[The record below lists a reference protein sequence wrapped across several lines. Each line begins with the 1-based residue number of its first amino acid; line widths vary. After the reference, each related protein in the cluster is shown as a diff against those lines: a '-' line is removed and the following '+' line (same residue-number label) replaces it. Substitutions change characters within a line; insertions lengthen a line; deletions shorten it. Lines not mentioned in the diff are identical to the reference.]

1 MKKWQY
7 CRMTRHVKKE
17 MVSLPTRLR
26 NALQVHRPT
35 GEAERETERE
45 RETETR
51 LNYGKWSNID
61 LEPTPPSQRNWSPW
75 YYFAFQF
82 SIAFSPTTYNIGS
95 TLFSIGLS
103 WWLIIIA
110 AFTGTLL
117 CCIILYT
124 NARGPLFYHIG
135 FPVYARISA
144 GIYGSLFFI
153 FIRAVVAVFYMA
165 TQTYYASRL
174 MHVALR
180 CLFGQSWTN
189 LPNHLP
195 AAAGISTQQMLA
207 FFLTWLLQFPFA
219 WLHPRNA
226 GPLFVVKSCL
236 SPTAYIATMIWALV
250 KFQGVNLHLG
260 STTGTAG
267 SSRSST
273 GGAAALGWSFMKA
286 INTVVS
292 GVVPPMVNI
301 ADLARYGQRPSDV
314 IPLTIGLFLS
324 KPAVIILGLFTTAA
338 GAKHFGVANW
348 NLWDFY
354 SLVLDEFWSPSA
366 RTLIFL
372 GSIIQ
377 CFATIVTNISSNA
390 IPVGCDLSGLFPQY
404 FTITR
409 GMILCHLLCWP
420 VVPWLLVNSAQNFLT
435 FLGSYLCFITPV
447 VAIMLVDYWLARNG
461 NVHLPS
467 VYRAEQGSPYYY
479 TAGVNFRAAIAWAVG
494 VGLVISGIAG
504 AITPGSISA
513 TVVNMYNCGFLLS
526 FAAAALTYYVL
537 CHFWP
542 VQIYPLGARYEA
554 ESTRR
559 EHMVHTEGF
568 LVDDVPLPGYIKDKM
583 LLVGEEVADA
593 AAAAD
598 DSSSPLQEG
607 DANGHLKEKF

>member
-1 MKKWQY
+1 MIPLQ
-7 CRMTRHVKKE
+7 
-17 MVSLPTRLR
+17 TRLR
-26 NALQVHRPT
+26 NAIQVHRPT
-35 GEAERETERE
+35 EQAELEGSG
-45 RETETR
+45 

-95 TLFSIGLS
+95 TLFSIGLT
-103 WWLIIIA
+103 WWHIILA
-110 AFTGTLL
+110 AFVGTLL

-144 GIYGSLFFI
+144 GIYGSLFF
-153 FIRAVVAVFYMA
+153 V
-165 TQTYYASRL
+165 RL
-174 MHVALR
+174 MDVALR
-180 CLFGQSWTN
+180 CVFGHQWTDI
-189 LPNHLP
+189 PNHLP
-195 AAAGISTQQMLA
+195 PSAGISTSQMVA

-219 WLHPRNA
+219 WLHPSKA
-226 GPLFVVKSCL
+226 GPLFVVKSVL

-250 KFQGVNLHLG
+250 KFGGVNLNLG
-260 STTGTAG
+260 KGKTTTGG
-267 SSRSST
+267 
-273 GGAAALGWSFMKA
+273 AALGWSFMKA

-324 KPAVIILGLFTTAA
+324 KPGVIILGLFTTAA

-372 GSIIQ
+372 ASLIQ
-377 CFATIVTNISSNA
+377 SFSTIVTNISSNA

-420 VVPWLLVNSAQNFLT
+420 IVPWLLVNSAQNFLT

-447 VAIMLVDYWLARNG
+447 VAIMLVDYFFARKG
-461 NVHLPS
+461 NVHIPS
-467 VYRAEQGSPYYY
+467 VYRAEKGCPYYY
-479 TAGVNFRAAIAWAVG
+479 TYGVNFRAYAAWMVG
-494 VGLVISGIAG
+494 VGLVISGIRG
-504 AITPGSISA
+504 AIEPGSISDV
-513 TVVNMYNCGFLLS
+513 VVNIYNCGFVLS
-526 FAAAALTYYVL
+526 FTAAGVTYYVL
-537 CHFWP
+537 CRIWP
-542 VQIYPLGARYEA
+542 VQILPRGGEEEEEEEEKSL
-554 ESTRR
+554 RR
-559 EHMVHTEGF
+559 EYMVHTEGF

-583 LLVGEEVADA
+583 VLVGEEVV

-598 DSSSPLQEG
+598 SSPVQEV
-607 DANGHLKEKF
+607 DGHLKEKF